1 VEPVVYTPVSAA
13 ANLRRSVIV
22 SAVLGTAAIIAG
34 ALAGHVLFG
43 VFCCVGL
50 ALGAVNNRMLQKSV
64 IRLAT
69 LGDPSRKRFRRGVV
83 GRLGLVTLL
92 AVGLALL
99 WHPDGLGVFVG
110 LAVFQVL
117 MLVGA
122 AVPVMRSLRPNTT
135 DRAVQ
140 GGVSR

>member
-22 SAVLGTAAIIAG
+22 SAVLGIAAIVG
-34 ALAGHVLFG
+34 AAFAGHVLFG

-64 IRLAT
+64 IRFAT
-69 LGDPSRKRFRRGVV
+69 AGNPSKKRFRRGVV
-83 GRLGLVTLL
+83 GRLGAVTLVAIGL
-92 AVGLALL
+92 AVLVR
-99 WHPDGLGVFVG
+99 PEGLGVIVG

-122 AVPVMRSLRPNTT
+122 AIPVMRSLRPST
-135 DRAVQ
+135 
-140 GGVSR
+140 